1 MATKEKKSSINKTAR
16 ITGVLYLVIA
26 LVGGLAFTAATSS
39 LIVAGDAT
47 ATANNIMAS
56 ESLFRIGAAGDSV
69 VFLVEI
75 VLVVTL
81 YVLFKPV
88 SKTLSLVAA
97 FSRLAMTVMQG
108 MNLLNKFTV
117 LLLLSGADYLAVFE
131 PDQLH
136 ALVMSFLNAHEYG
149 ALIWGTFFGLHLLV
163 LGYLLFKSGFF
174 PRILGVLFVFASL
187 GYLVDSFGHFL
198 LPQYTE
204 IYSWVVW
211 ATVPAELSFALW
223 LLIKGV
229 NVEKWEKR
237 ALESA

>member
-1 MATKEKKSSINKTAR
+1 MNSIKKTAR
-16 ITGVLYLVIA
+16 ITGVLYLIIA
-26 LVGGLAFTAATSS
+26 IAMGFSFTAAFSS
-39 LIVAGDAT
+39 LIVPGDAT

-56 ESLFRIGAAGDSV
+56 EGLFRIGFVGDSV
-69 VFLVEI
+69 TFLSEI
-75 VLVVTL
+75 VLVVML

-97 FSRLAMTVMQG
+97 SFRLAMTVMQG
-108 MNLLNKFTV
+108 TNLLNKVTV
-117 LLLLSGADYLAVFE
+117 LLLLGGAGYSTVFE

-136 ALVMSFLNAHEYG
+136 ALVSLFLNAYEYG

-163 LGYLLFKSGFF
+163 LGYLLFKSGYF
-174 PRILGVLFVFASL
+174 PRILGVLFVFASF
-187 GYLVDSFGHFL
+187 GYLIDSYGHLL

-204 IYSWVVW
+204 IYNVVVW
-211 ATVPAELSFALW
+211 ATVPAEMLFALW

-229 NVEKWEKR
+229 NVEQWEKR